1 MRKPRVL
8 LVGPWPPTTGGVT
21 TFMLNVANSPLRDRF
36 EIIPFTTSRPP
47 KKNVADNYGYRSLLQ
62 GGVLR
67 LIAGA
72 VVTLWHLLLFPF
84 VVLWRRIDVV
94 QVQSSDFQSFWESAL
109 YVMIARALR
118 RPVLLRLGGAFD
130 HFYEV
135 SSVGA
140 RRMIR
145 GVLALP
151 DLLIVQSGYWRD
163 VVRRVGRSEGVVVLP
178 NWVPDRLVEHGQR
191 RTRDVPVCLFVAGS
205 EAVRKGVD
213 EVFGAMRLA
222 KASSI
227 LLRFRLVALPPR
239 LAARLAEEGLEDLA
253 EVDGYLGHEKLLS
266 AMRDADIFLLP
277 SRGEGFPNALVEAMA
292 SGLACIATP
301 VGAIP
306 EIVGS
311 GGGLVVPPRDP
322 AELWDALSR
331 LAQNADLR
339 RGVADRGRARVR
351 AHYVASA
358 VLPLLDSAWTSLLRP
373 AAEHFECLPEP
384 DRRPEA
390 SP

>member
-21 TFMLNVANSPLRDRF
+21 TFMLNVANSSLQDRF
-36 EIIPFTTSRPP
+36 EILPFTTSRPP

-67 LIAGA
+67 LITGA
-72 VVTLWHLLLFPF
+72 LVTLWHVLLFPF
-84 VVLWRRIDVV
+84 AVLSRRVDIV

-109 YVMIARALR
+109 YVAMARALR

-135 SSVGA
+135 SPEGA
-140 RRMIR
+140 RSMIR
-145 GVLALP
+145 RVLALP
-151 DLLIVQSGYWRD
+151 DRLIVQSGYWRD
-163 VVRRVGRSEGVVVLP
+163 VVRRVGRSEGIIVLP
-178 NWVPDRLVEHGQR
+178 NWVPDRLVQSEPR

-213 EVFGAMRLA
+213 DVFGAMRLA
-222 KASSI
+222 KASGI
-227 LLRFRLVALPPR
+227 RLRFRLVALPPR
-239 LAARLAEEGLEDLA
+239 LVSRLAEEGLEDMA
-253 EVDGYLGHEKLLS
+253 EVDGYLDHDELLS
-266 AMRDADIFLLP
+266 TMRDADIFLLP

-292 SGLACIATP
+292 SDLACIATP

-306 EIVGS
+306 EILGA
-311 GGGLVVPPRDP
+311 GGGVIIPPREP
-322 AELWDALSR
+322 VALWEALSR
-331 LAQNADLR
+331 IAKDAELR
-339 RGVADRGRARVR
+339 RDVADRGRAIVR
-351 AHYVASA
+351 EHFVASA
-358 VLPLLDSAWTSLLRP
+358 VLPLLESAWTSLLRP
-373 AAEHFECLPEP
+373 AAEHVGSLPEP
-384 DRRPEA
+384 ARRPGA